1 MKARI
6 TFRSEI
12 VIEGKDI
19 SEIRDKWFKLNIYS
33 NEANALGMRFIE
45 TNSVEDAETFEDIK
59 SKLVEDVVY

>member
-59 SKLVEDVVY
+59 SKLVEDVDY

>member
-12 VIEGKDI
+12 IIEGKDI

-33 NEANALGMRFIE
+33 NEAKELGMRFIE

-59 SKLVEDVVY
+59 SKLVENVDY